1 MKLKRIASAVLAA
14 VMAVTSTVVC
24 EVTAGAADSVLL
36 NTDTAITATNSADF
50 YTTIGDLSQY
60 DKISIKYTY
69 SNADGVAAANA
80 DKQWAFAMTFA
91 IKTQELVNYE
101 GNYTAI
107 NVGVDGYSQTISNG
121 DTFTAEIDT
130 ANVIAHVRNISGW
143 NSTNDTDTQFKW
155 FITTGDGASTV
166 GTGHTIKEVRLT
178 GGAGAPYEGTKL
190 AIPKNEPWNY
200 QGTEVL
206 TLPSTVSISSAKDII
221 DNYGNVTVTVPLN
234 GAVSGSDTNFDLTK
248 LSFQLTPRTYKDS
261 SWPWV
266 VAGTTTYNAATKTVT
281 ITADLATALN
291 GEASIAAA
299 PEDYTF
305 SSLQLIAMCELT
317 NASAPI
323 DLYHGTPTVSFSPAT
338 VPVSSV
344 TITNKPANTTVK
356 VNDTI
361 TLEAKVNDD
370 ATVSDKT
377 VAWRSLDS
385 SVADYADNSGAG
397 KLSGE
402 FKFLKAGTVTIEAV
416 YGPDNSIKDTVTF
429 TVLEADV
436 KVNKV
441 TITKPTTT
449 EYIVG
454 SDVTLEAKV
463 NDDANVAD
471 KTIKW
476 SSSDANIA
484 SVDETTGKV
493 TFKKA
498 GEVTITAFYGSD
510 STIKDTITLVVSEP
524 ANDDYVE
531 SPVHYDE
538 TTADAAKP
546 INITLN
552 GSGTNS
558 VLYVMSVSEQDAKTF
573 SGVKVKVL
581 NDDGT
586 VIKEITLNTVYQA
599 FKFVGADNVKYIES
613 GVAGRYF
620 AIVRIDNVNAVGS
633 FTVSMELVK

>member
-24 EVTAGAADSVLL
+24 EVTAGAAEVTSLPYKTESSDTLWYDSYYKVSKDDLSVVAAKASDAYFYF
-36 NTDTAITATNSADF
+36 NYTSTDTTAWGSQYEIKQQDDS
-50 YTTIGDLSQY
+50 YTTITGCVN
-60 DKISIKYTY
+60 ISI
-69 SNADGVAAANA
+69 S
-80 DKQWAFAMTFA
+80 
-91 IKTQELVNYE
+91 
-101 GNYTAI
+101 
-107 NVGVDGYSQTISNG
+107 SNG
-121 DTFTAEIDT
+121 SYVLVPYTSAY
-130 ANVIAHVRNISGW
+130 ANGIYFSGW
-143 NSTNDTDTQFKW
+143 N
-155 FITTGDGASTV
+155 
-166 GTGHTIKEVRLT
+166 
-178 GGAGAPYEGTKL
+178 
-190 AIPKNEPWNY
+190 
-200 QGTEVL
+200 
-206 TLPSTVSISSAKDII
+206 
-221 DNYGNVTVTVPLN
+221 VTVPEMGL
-234 GAVSGSDTNFDLTK
+234 
-248 LSFQLTPRTYKDS
+248 TYKLGNKSVSFTDTS
-261 SWPWV
+261 SSGWEETGIVPAITIPSGTKYIGVKYTSPDTDAWGSQIKICDKDWTEV
-266 VAGTTTYNAATKTVT
+266 IPATNLSNAGTSG
-281 ITADLATALN
+281 
-291 GEASIAAA
+291 GEAYFSATGFPTEIKMQGYNISVS
-299 PEDYTF
+299 EIVFYGDY
-305 SSLQLIAMCELT
+305 
-317 NASAPI
+317 
-323 DLYHGTPTVSFSPAT
+323 

-449 EYIVG
+449 EYTVG

-524 ANDDYVE
+524 VNDDYVE
-531 SPVHYDE
+531 SPIHYDE

-552 GSGTNS
+552 GSSTNS